1 MNLLLVEAN
10 IFRDILLRNNNKI
23 FVIYYLLAIFDY
35 ILFQIINSKNPYY
48 NC

>member
-23 FVIYYLLAIFDY
+23 IRYLLFISN
-35 ILFQIINSKNPYY
+35 I
-48 NC
+48 